1 MSVVFKT
8 FEVIEIDGIVA
19 GNIVDVISNHG
30 PRRAEVLTAFGV
42 YCEQVKAQNDA
53 ELSAQV
59 ETLTAE
65 KATLTEQLSEKNT
78 LATSQATTI
87 TALESQVATLSEEK
101 AVLLTQVY
109 SLEGQLEQAETEI
122 TFLEAI
128 RTYDP
133 NQIKSKAF
141 YDRITKEE
149 MNDVAVLALSG
160 DATAAAIYA
169 KFNDYVKNEWQVL
182 LDDPEVVG
190 GTQYLT
196 YTGTFK
202 EGRAAQITRP
212 ASREEAYIAS

>member
-1 MSVVFKT
+1 MSVIFKT
-8 FEVIEIDGIVA
+8 FDVIEIDGIA
-19 GNIVDVISNHG
+19 SGNIVDVISNHA
-30 PRRAEVLTAFGV
+30 PRRAEVLAAYGV
-42 YCEQVKAQNDA
+42 YVAALQTEINASKVAIN
-53 ELSAQV
+53 
-59 ETLTAE
+59 AE
-65 KATLTEQLSEKNT
+65 KATLTT
-78 LATSQATTI
+78 DLATANASIATLI
-87 TALESQVATLSEEK
+87 TQVATLTSQLQEMTESK
-101 AVLLTQVY
+101 DVLFVKKQAVDHDL
-109 SLEGQLEQAETEI
+109 AEAEAKI
-122 TFLEAI
+122 AFLESI

-141 YDRITKEE
+141 YDRITKDE

-160 DATAAAIYA
+160 DATAAVIYA

-212 ASREEAYIAS
+212 ATREEAYIAS

>member
-1 MSVVFKT
+1 MSVIFKT
-8 FEVIEIDGIVA
+8 FDVIEIDGIA
-19 GNIVDVISNHG
+19 SGNIVDVISNHA
-30 PRRAEVLTAFGV
+30 PRRAEVLAAFGV
-42 YCEQVKAQNDA
+42 YVAALQTEIN
-53 ELSAQV
+53 
-59 ETLTAE
+59 AE
-65 KATLTEQLSEKNT
+65 KTQLQADKTQLTTDLATANASIATLTTQVAS
-78 LATSQATTI
+78 
-87 TALESQVATLSEEK
+87 LESQLQEVTESRDVLFIK
-101 AVLLTQVY
+101 KQAVDHDLAEAEVKIAW
-109 SLEGQLEQAETEI
+109 LES
-122 TFLEAI
+122 I

-141 YDRITKEE
+141 YDRITKDE

-196 YTGTFK
+196 HTGTFK

-212 ASREEAYIAS
+212 ASREEAYIAE

>member
-1 MSVVFKT
+1 MSVIFKT
-8 FEVIEIDGIVA
+8 FDVIEIDGIAA

-30 PRRAEVLTAFGV
+30 PRRAEVLAAFGV
-42 YCEQVKAQNDA
+42 YVAGLQTEISA
-53 ELSAQV
+53 ENVQLQADKTQ
-59 ETLTAE
+59 LTTDLATANASI
-65 KATLTEQLSEKNT
+65 ATLTTQVAS
-78 LATSQATTI
+78 
-87 TALESQVATLSEEK
+87 LESQLQEVTESKDVLFIRK
-101 AVLLTQVY
+101 QAVDHDLVEAEVKIAW
-109 SLEGQLEQAETEI
+109 LES
-122 TFLEAI
+122 I

-141 YDRITKEE
+141 YDRITKDE

-212 ASREEAYIAS
+212 ASREEAYIAP